1 MARAG
6 LPRAARRRPAARR
19 GRLPAK
25 GDPSV
30 PKKVM
35 IVDDDRTM
43 NSLLKTLL
51 ELDGFAVVLA
61 PHGEMVLPTAL
72 SEKPDAVL
80 MDVHIADADGME
92 LLKQIR
98 LHPLLAKLPV
108 IMSSGMDMEYECRL
122 IGANAF
128 ILKPYPPD
136 ELSSTLKKVIL

>member
-1 MARAG
+1 
-6 LPRAARRRPAARR
+6 
-19 GRLPAK
+19 
-25 GDPSV
+25 
-30 PKKVM
+30 M

-61 PHGEMVLPTAL
+61 SHGEAVLATAL

-80 MDVHIADADGME
+80 MDVHIAEADGMD
-92 LLKQIR
+92 LLQQIR
-98 LHPLLAKLPV
+98 RHPQLAQLPV
-108 IMSSGMDMEYECRL
+108 IMSSGMDMEYEARQF
-122 IGANAF
+122 GANAF